1 MFPWYTNREIKM
13 EGMKHMY
20 TLFGLQDAAKSEV
33 LAFSKQYLS
42 DGITLLEETQEEMNY
57 YQRTLHEIFG
67 ETVEKTAYD
76 ISTAIDYFHVVAQQT
91 KDTIQRSDL
100 LQIIASIQYA
110 YEKRKEISSYVFG
123 KFENMPKKELEKPQY
138 AVLQA
143 NGFALH
149 KLGPLTPNKDDYFTI
164 FYETADYY
172 IGSFWDSGFFNVY
185 FRKSDARPLTKEEEK
200 ELL

>member
-1 MFPWYTNREIKM
+1 
-13 EGMKHMY
+13 MY

-33 LAFSKQYLS
+33 LAFPKQYLL

-57 YQRTLHEIFG
+57 FQHTLQEVFG
-67 ETVEKTAYD
+67 ETVDSAAYD
-76 ISTAIDYFHVVAQQT
+76 ISTAIDYFHVVIQQT
-91 KDTIQRSDL
+91 KDNIQRSDL

-123 KFENMPKKELEKPQY
+123 KFKNMPKKELEKPQY
-138 AVLQA
+138 AVLRA

-149 KLGPLTPNKDDYFTI
+149 NLGSLSPNRDDYFTI
-164 FYETADYY
+164 FYETSDYY
-172 IGSFWDSGFFNVY
+172 IGSFWNSGFFNVY

-200 ELL
+200 KLL